1 MAVEN
6 HLRGARIDS
15 FIVNH
20 LPVVKAVFINQ
31 LIISSVSNFPQ
42 NMVILF
48 SNHGKKFVIG
58 ISVKCLLIF

>member
-6 HLRGARIDS
+6 HLRGVRIDS
-15 FIVNH
+15 FIMNH